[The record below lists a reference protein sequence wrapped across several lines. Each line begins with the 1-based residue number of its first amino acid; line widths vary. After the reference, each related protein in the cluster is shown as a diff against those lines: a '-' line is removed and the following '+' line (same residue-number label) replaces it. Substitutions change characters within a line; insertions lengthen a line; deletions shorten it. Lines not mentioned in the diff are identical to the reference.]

1 MFEQE
6 FNLQDYVRILRKR
19 RWSILIILF
28 VGVVGVTLLTFHQTP
43 IYQATARILIEKETP
58 NILAF
63 KEVLDLDTTAKDYY
77 QTQYKI
83 LRSRTLARQVL
94 EQFGMMRQNASQQ
107 MENLSL
113 RQYLRQFLYSIM
125 GKLGLDNRP
134 DFSEADKIA
143 AHEEQAVDNFL
154 TRLIVSPIRDSRLV
168 DVSVRSVDRKQT
180 ALLANALVEM
190 YIKQNRDNKLTAT
203 REAVSWLG
211 QELETTRE
219 KLERAEAALQAY
231 KEKNAIISLEDRQNI
246 VMQKLSELNT
256 AVNNAQIR
264 RAEIEAEYKKIRKYD
279 AGQLESTDRVI
290 NNPLIQE
297 LKVELSALES
307 QLSELQKK
315 LRDKHP
321 NVTALRS
328 QIVSL
333 QDRLQAEIQRILA
346 SITNEYEVAK
356 AQERDLSKMLAKQEQ
371 EALALDQKAI
381 KYKELAREVDTNKRI
396 YNTLLQREKE
406 TGISER
412 LETSNIDIID
422 QAIVPTTPISPN
434 KSRNIILGF
443 LMSLM
448 LGSALAFLLEYLD
461 DSIRTSDDIKHYLDM
476 PFLGLIPMVAAQ
488 NGFKNGN
495 GNGNGTRSLADR
507 VVALNPKSSVSEAYR
522 SLRTNV
528 TFSLLNDHYLADTQG
543 TVILVTS
550 SNPSE
555 GKSCVVANLGIAMAQ
570 SGSKTLIIDC
580 DFRRPVMHKIFELKD
595 ITHGLAEVIS
605 NVKKYSLKKA
615 VKRSKIRNL
624 HIIPCGR
631 IPKNPSELLGK
642 NLTRVVL
649 SALAERYD
657 KVLID
662 SPPVNTVTDPIILSR
677 LVDGVV
683 FILRA
688 GETRRDVARQAR
700 ELLESVD
707 APILG
712 GVLNSVNFAKD
723 KYHYYKY
730 YHYNAKY
737 YQDNGKEHSE
747 KNHSTPSEDKKI
759 S

>member
-6 FNLQDYVRILRKR
+6 FNLQDCVRILRKR
-19 RWSILIILF
+19 RWIVIIVLF
-28 VGVVGVTLLTFHQTP
+28 VGVVSVTLLTFHQTP

-63 KEVLDLDTTAKDYY
+63 KEVLDLDTAAKDYY

-94 EQFGMMRQNASQQ
+94 EQFDMMRQSALQQ
-107 MENLSL
+107 SETQNFSI
-113 RQYLRQFLYSIM
+113 RQFLRQSFLQVM
-125 GKLGLDNRP
+125 EKLGLDQTP
-134 DFSEADKIA
+134 DFSEADKA
-143 AHEEQAVDNFL
+143 TAREEHVIDKFL
-154 TRLIVSPIRDSRLV
+154 TRLIVTPIRDSRLV
-168 DVSVRSVDRKQT
+168 DVGVRSIDRKQT
-180 ALLANALVEM
+180 ALFANTLVEM

-219 KLERAEAALQAY
+219 KLESSEAALQAY
-231 KEKNAIISLEDRQNI
+231 KEQHAIISLEDRQNI

-256 AVNNAQIR
+256 AVNNAKIR
-264 RAEIEAEYKKIRKYD
+264 RTEIEAEYKKIRQYD
-279 AGQLESTDRVI
+279 VKKLESTDRVI

-297 LKVELSALES
+297 LKVELSALDS

-315 LRDKHP
+315 FRDKHP
-321 NVTALRS
+321 NVTALQS

-333 QDRLQAEIQRILA
+333 QKRLEEEIKGILS

-371 EALALDQKAI
+371 EALELDHKAI

-406 TGISER
+406 TGINER
-412 LETSNIDIID
+412 LETSNIGIID
-422 QAIVPTTPISPN
+422 RAVVPTTPISPN
-434 KSRNIILGF
+434 KSRNMLLG
-443 LMSLM
+443 LIMSLAI
-448 LGSALAFLLEYLD
+448 GSALAFFLEYLD
-461 DSIRTSDDIKHYLDM
+461 DSIRTSDDIKHYLDL
-476 PFLGLIPMVAAQ
+476 PFLGLIPMVTAQ
-488 NGFKNGN
+488 NGLK
-495 GNGNGTRSLADR
+495 NGNGTRSQADQI
-507 VVALNPKSSVSEAYR
+507 VALNPKSNVSEAYR

-528 TFSLLNDHYLADTQG
+528 TFSLLNDHYLADTPG

-570 SGSKTLIIDC
+570 SGSKTLIVDC

-595 ITHGLAEVIS
+595 IVHGFADVIS
-605 NVKKYSLKKA
+605 SVKTYSLKKA
-615 VKRSKIRNL
+615 VRRTKIRNL
-624 HIIPCGR
+624 HVIPCGK

-642 NLTRVVL
+642 RLTRVIL
-649 SALAERYD
+649 DALAERYD
-657 KVLID
+657 KILID
-662 SPPVNTVTDPIILSR
+662 SPPVNTVTDPVILSR

-688 GETRRDVARQAR
+688 GETKRDVARQAR
-700 ELLESVD
+700 ELLESVE

-712 GVLNSVNFAKD
+712 GVLNSVNFEKD
-723 KYHYYKY
+723 KYYYYKY
-730 YHYNAKY
+730 YRYNSKY
-737 YQDNGKEHSE
+737 YQDNGKAHHE
-747 KNHSTPSEDKKI
+747 KRPHPASKDKDTP
-759 S
+759 